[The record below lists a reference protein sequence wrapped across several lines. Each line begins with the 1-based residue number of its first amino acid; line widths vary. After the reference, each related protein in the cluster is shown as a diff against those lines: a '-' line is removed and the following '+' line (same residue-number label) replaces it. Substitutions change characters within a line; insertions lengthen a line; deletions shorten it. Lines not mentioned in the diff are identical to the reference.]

1 MRVVIRYR
9 LLEEALNFDSCSD
22 SKAEFLSFM
31 NWWSH
36 YTKNRGG
43 WFWKTFDQLEHELG
57 MRRDRC
63 SRYRKMYIEMGLL
76 SEEKHFHRGGM
87 KIFYRV
93 NRKMLRQILLK
104 HLKAQEGKPI
114 YDEVRA
120 ETNQVLRALFLKPLG
135 KEYRVTQECLDD
147 PSYLLPEADLD
158 PELAYA
164 EDVIVEPK
172 GDCHQSTHGDV
183 GDDQSLQVEPESDSG
198 FGEGN
203 RGFQQHP
210 LSEPESSPYIENYKK
225 NKQTTEE
232 ESAADSVDEDL
243 ADAMI
248 DSPRPQ
254 VWYVSPTSRFESRF
268 RKQHLPASA
277 FAEFRQA
284 NGLTSDEE
292 LEHFYTWLINAGRAT
307 SHSHSYNLLKKS
319 LTGDGQLAKAL
330 VADYRQAQAS
340 GFKPE
345 MSEEELRQAQVA
357 EVVNRFKARMEGK
370 TDGQ

>member
-43 WFWKTFDQLEHELG
+43 WFWKTFDQLEYELG

-104 HLKAQEGKPI
+104 HLKAQEGKPL

-135 KEYRVTQECLDD
+135 KQYRVTQECLED
-147 PSYLLPEADLD
+147 PNYLLPEDDLD

-164 EDVIVEPK
+164 EDVTPGDDCQEP
-172 GDCHQSTHGDV
+172 DDV
-183 GDDQSLQVEPESDSG
+183 GSDQSLQVEPESDSG
-198 FGEGN
+198 FGGGN
-203 RGFQQHP
+203 CGFQQHP
-210 LSEPESSPYIENYKK
+210 LSKPESSPYIKNNKE
-225 NKQTTEE
+225 NKQTAEE
-232 ESAADSVDEDL
+232 EPAADSVDEDL

-248 DSPRPQ
+248 DSPRPER
-254 VWYVSPTSRFESRF
+254 VRYTSPTSRFESRF

-277 FAEFRQA
+277 FAEFRQS

-292 LEHFYTWLINAGRAT
+292 LESFYTWLINAGRAT

-340 GFKPE
+340 GFKPG
-345 MSEEELRQAQVA
+345 MSEEELRKAQIA
-357 EVVNRFKARMEGK
+357 EVVNRIKAKMEGNNN
-370 TDGQ
+370 DG